1 VEEKKNT
8 IPGKTTESWKKKRRR
23 FPSKPWNRGREKED
37 DPLQNHEIVEEKKK
51 TIPGK
56 TTESW
61 KRKRRL
67 NSLG

>member
-1 VEEKKNT
+1 VEEKN
-8 IPGKTTESWKKKRRR
+8 
-23 FPSKPWNRGREKED
+23 
-37 DPLQNHEIVEEKKK
+37 K

-56 TTESW
+56 TPESW